1 MKLLTVVLTH
11 EVPRFKAKWEAFILF
26 AHFRISATNSFFFFL
41 SFVTKMLLIA
51 VEKHRELFCLLSDL
65 TKKKNH
71 SHMLQIIS
79 KVNSSRSSLKKYIA
93 SRAAVSIDT

>member
-26 AHFRISATNSFFFFL
+26 AHFRISATNSFFFL

-65 TKKKNH
+65 TKKKKH
-71 SHMLQIIS
+71 GHMLQIIS
-79 KVNSSRSSLKKYIA
+79 KVNSSRSSLKKCIA

>member
-26 AHFRISATNSFFFFL
+26 AHFRISATNSFFFL

-71 SHMLQIIS
+71 GHMLQIIS

>member
-26 AHFRISATNSFFFFL
+26 AHFRISATNSFFFL

>member
-26 AHFRISATNSFFFFL
+26 AHFRISATNSFFFL

-65 TKKKNH
+65 TKKKTTVTCYK
-71 SHMLQIIS
+71 LFPKLIPPG
-79 KVNSSRSSLKKYIA
+79 
-93 SRAAVSIDT
+93 AA

>member
-26 AHFRISATNSFFFFL
+26 AHFRISATNSFFFL

-51 VEKHRELFCLLSDL
+51 VEKHMELFCLLSDL
-65 TKKKNH
+65 TKKKKH
-71 SHMLQIIS
+71 GHMLQIIS

>member
-26 AHFRISATNSFFFFL
+26 AHFRISATNSFFFL

-51 VEKHRELFCLLSDL
+51 VEKHMELFCLLSDL

-71 SHMLQIIS
+71 GHMLQIIS

>member
-26 AHFRISATNSFFFFL
+26 AHFRISATNFFFL

-51 VEKHRELFCLLSDL
+51 VEKHMELFCLLSDL

-71 SHMLQIIS
+71 GHMLQIIS